1 MPRQGAD
8 KTILAL
14 RALTFTLADLCLLQG
29 VGIFSSSESLGL
41 PSQAQ
46 KVQFFPQISAGS
58 PKAIYLLK
66 LSSFPMRQ
74 DFPIFYLLNLAKD
87 PFYLFVFLAESI

>member
-14 RALTFTLADLCLLQG
+14 SPDLYPSRPVSLAGGGDIQQLRVPGAAFTSTESSVLSPD
-29 VGIFSSSESLGL
+29 FSW
-41 PSQAQ
+41 
-46 KVQFFPQISAGS
+46 I
-58 PKAIYLLK
+58 PKAICLLK

-87 PFYLFVFLAESI
+87 PFYLFVFG